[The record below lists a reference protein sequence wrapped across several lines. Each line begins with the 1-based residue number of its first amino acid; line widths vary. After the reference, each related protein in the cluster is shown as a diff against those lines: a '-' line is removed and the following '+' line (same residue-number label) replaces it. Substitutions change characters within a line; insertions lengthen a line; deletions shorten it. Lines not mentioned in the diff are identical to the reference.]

1 MLKKCRF
8 GYPLTDSPKDTTI
21 VNQYFV
27 TGIGTEIG
35 KTIVSAILTEALQT
49 DYWKPIQSGDLDN
62 SDSLKIQRWVSNP
75 HTRIHPER
83 FRLNTPLS
91 PHASAAIDGVEIKVQ
106 DFQLPDTSRPL
117 IVEGAGGLMVPLNH
131 QETMLDLI
139 KHLNL
144 PVILVSRHY
153 LGSINHTL
161 LSLEVLRSR
170 GIVLAG
176 LLYNG
181 AENVASEKAI
191 EALSGVKVLGRVG
204 EMGEVSAEAIA
215 REAEVVRGGFVN
227 QG

>member
-1 MLKKCRF
+1 M
-8 GYPLTDSPKDTTI
+8 
-21 VNQYFV
+21 NQYFV

-35 KTIVSAILTEALQT
+35 KTIVSAILTEALHA

-83 FRLNTPLS
+83 FRLNMPLS
-91 PHASAAIDGVEIKVQ
+91 PHASAAIDGVEIKVR

-131 QETMLDLI
+131 QESMLDLI
-139 KHLNL
+139 QHLNL

-170 GIVLAG
+170 GIPLAG

-181 AENVASEKAI
+181 AENVASEQAI
-191 EALSGVKVLGRVG
+191 EELSGVKVLGRVG

-215 REAEVVRGGFVN
+215 REAEVLRSIFEV
-227 QG
+227 

>member
-1 MLKKCRF
+1 MHHH
-8 GYPLTDSPKDTTI
+8 
-21 VNQYFV
+21 QYFV

-35 KTIVSAILTEALQT
+35 KTVVSATLVEALQA

-62 SDSLKIQRWVSNP
+62 SDSMKIQRWVSNP
-75 HTRIHPER
+75 HTCIHPER

-106 DFQLPDTSRPL
+106 DFQLPDTDRPL

-131 QETMLDLI
+131 QETMLDLMQN
-139 KHLNL
+139 LGL
-144 PVILVSRHY
+144 PVILVVRHY

-181 AENVASEKAI
+181 AENVASEEAI
-191 EALSGVKVLGRVG
+191 EALTGVKVLGRVG
-204 EMGEVSAEAIA
+204 EMTHILPETIAQQAELL
-215 REAEVVRGGFVN
+215 RQTFVN
-227 QG
+227 LG